1 METSGKLQ
9 ETLDMPGRRLHA
21 ITEQN
26 LREHFHLPLHTV
38 AQKFG
43 MCTTAFKKMCRR
55 LGIAKWPHRQ
65 LRGIDKKIAALKA
78 ELNYAAMN
86 DRHQY
91 VVGIQSLEEEKAKLS
106 HGMLIPSM
114 DTSESEGESSRS
126 PREYERDYEEKQTP
140 PPRLSVL
147 SGGHDVSDDE
157 DLGGEYDGNSDSC
170 SKSEKNSG
178 SSTLMISEK
187 DLRQNFHLPL
197 HTAAQKF
204 GICTT
209 AFKKLCRRF
218 GIAKWPHRQLRGI
231 DKKIAALK
239 AELNYTTGDREV
251 CCKSLKA
258 LREEKQRISR
268 SSGDKIKEAVVCS
281 PNSKEHLEDDH
292 EQRILGKERKNGVV
306 TTMAS
311 AAASK
316 LRTKEEM
323 ECASALSMLA
333 AVAGF
338 QEENEKD
345 SGFVS
350 RGSLIRD
357 LICETSQVF
366 EACSTD
372 EDIGHQGDPHDT
384 PPLEP
389 IATLTPPY
397 KYARIPP
404 IVPNLIN
411 CSSSE

>member
-1 METSGKLQ
+1 
-9 ETLDMPGRRLHA
+9 MPGRRVQS

-78 ELNYAAMN
+78 ELNYAALN

-91 VVGIQSLEEEKAKLS
+91 VAGIQSLEEEKAKLS
-106 HGMLIPSM
+106 HGMLIPSL
-114 DTSESEGESSRS
+114 DSSESDCEASRD
-126 PREYERDYEEKQTP
+126 YERDEEKQTP

-147 SGGHDVSDDE
+147 SGNDASDDE
-157 DLGGEYDGNSDSC
+157 DMGADYDGNSDSC
-170 SKSEKNSG
+170 FKSEKNTG
-178 SSTLMISEK
+178 ASTLMISER

-258 LREEKQRISR
+258 LREEKLRISR
-268 SSGDKIKEAVVCS
+268 SSGDKNTGAWSLNTKDVFEMDQEQKVV
-281 PNSKEHLEDDH
+281 
-292 EQRILGKERKNGVV
+292 GKDRKNMEKAQTNTP
-306 TTMAS
+306 TT
-311 AAASK
+311 K
-316 LRTKEEM
+316 LRSKEEM

-338 QEENEKD
+338 QEENEKG
-345 SGFVS
+345 SNFVS

-357 LICETSQVF
+357 LICESSRIS

-372 EDIGHQGDPHDT
+372 EDMGNQGEPHDT

-397 KYARIPP
+397 KYSRIPP
-404 IVPNLIN
+404 IVPNLLN
-411 CSSSE
+411 YSPCV